1 MGLPAV
7 AVLGNRIMI
16 YFSLISG
23 ASYPQP
29 IPRCSGDG
37 NLAPHLYFSFAIGG
51 WIINFHGLSSFG
63 GYYYKQRQRTG
74 PEGTRGPLGGVA
86 RRGGGVPAERRGLP
100 ATPGRGGR
108 SSRLPDERDPQ
119 LLQSRGANNGCARW
133 PPARGGSPRARRPC
147 DNGRAFRPV
156 PLL

>member
-63 GYYYKQRQRTG
+63 GYRKQRLRTD

-86 RRGGGVPAERRGLP
+86 RRGGLPAERRSLSAAVG
-100 ATPGRGGR
+100 
-108 SSRLPDERDPQ
+108 
-119 LLQSRGANNGCARW
+119 
-133 PPARGGSPRARRPC
+133 
-147 DNGRAFRPV
+147 
-156 PLL
+156 